1 MRKFLNFT
9 IKKSFMLTLM
19 LTLVAF
25 VAVNATDYHV
35 SPEGNDGNNGSE
47 SNPWLTLSHATG
59 QVTSVGD
66 IIHLAAGTYDINS
79 TCNVSPGVSIIGAG
93 IDVTILNGNAGKP
106 IRLKSPAGEGD
117 HCAGTIDYS
126 NITSGGG
133 QEIAHFTMN
142 NPGNTAGEFIEIEW
156 RKNVHLHHL
165 KLNRAENK
173 GISLIVNT
181 ANIEIS
187 NVCVYECGHEATHS
201 LGGITSQGYADNIH
215 IHDCFVSNY
224 ERGYGIKFFGLWG
237 SYADCDNKYDAIVKN
252 VLIENTTVR
261 GKHIAQW
268 GGGTPNFAVEF
279 VNMTLQEA
287 EIRNCDF
294 DQAISAVP
302 GQHVLGD
309 YSIWVHNNRL
319 APKTWVIEA
328 HADNAIYSNNFI
340 DMSNYEYGGAN
351 AFTYYADEDVNNVKI
366 HHNIIYG
373 EVGALYHSKYNDK
386 GRTIQNL
393 EFVNNSVYANG
404 GSYDLFNLGSTNSAD
419 IRNNVID
426 CSGRQK
432 PDLSGGQTISGII
445 SNNILQNVNM
455 TGISGTIENNKFES
469 PQWAGS
475 GDMPS
480 PYFVPSSG
488 GNLEDTGVDLGYA
501 FHGTTPDIGAYESD
515 GSQGYNEEYLAED
528 FPPMNPASLIA
539 NAENEKVILNWED
552 NYDGDLAGYNIY
564 RSTALA
570 SGYAQVNSSLVSASE
585 YTDNGLTN
593 GTTYYYVVTA
603 VDDGSN
609 ESGYSNEVNASP
621 VDIPNAPTGLAAF
634 AANEVVALNWESNS
648 ESDLAGYHVF
658 RSTASGTDY
667 VQMTNSLVDTSE
679 YVDNTVSN
687 GTSYYYVVEA
697 VDTDENRSEYSN
709 EVDATPVFKET
720 TYLSDLTWVS
730 VDYSYAEPKLDVSI
744 DGNTLTIGGQEY
756 EKGIG
761 AHAHSEIVYKLAG
774 AYNTFQSYIGIDDE
788 KTSGGSC
795 EFIVY
800 LDGTE
805 VYNSGV
811 LTVDDA
817 PEFVEVDV
825 TNAYEL
831 KLVVTDGG
839 NGIGSDHG
847 NWADARLIIYGVSVK
862 PTSLILNE
870 GQTSQLLE
878 IVFLSDTTDKS
889 VNWNSDNT
897 SVATVD
903 ENGLVTAVSEGLAKI
918 TVTTNEGD
926 YSATCDVTVN
936 VPSPLTFY
944 RAINLN
950 GDPRTIDG
958 VDFEGG
964 NASDFSFNGNKYAGG
979 VTPVPLVDDDK
990 KDMLTSF
997 MWGETLSATF
1007 SSVPS
1012 DDYSIYVYIY
1022 EDNSSTASDASISI
1036 EGNVVES
1043 AINTAEGEWVKYGPY
1058 EMSITDGAI
1067 NFEFSSNGAL
1077 NVSGFEIYS
1086 GLASSV
1092 PVAAVSI
1099 SPASL
1104 TLDEGQTGQLTKTVS
1119 PDDATDKSVT
1129 WSSDNTS
1136 VANVDENGLV
1146 TAVSE
1151 GNATITATTND
1162 GGYTATCE
1170 IEVNAPTTSI
1180 SGKEELIPEVSLYPN
1195 PASGNEY
1202 VKMKIDGFPT
1212 ERVDVKVV
1220 DFSGKLIQIIQKD
1233 IKSNQIIYVDIKKY
1247 NPGIYAV
1254 QVLGKEKVITRKLV
1268 IR

>member
-1 MRKFLNFT
+1 MRKFLNFI

-93 IDVTILNGNAGKP
+93 IDVTILNGNTGKP

-126 NITSGGG
+126 NITSGEG

-432 PDLSGGQTISGII
+432 PDLSGGQTISGTI

-469 PQWAGS
+469 PQWTGS

-609 ESGYSNEVNASP
+609 ESGYSNEVSATP
-621 VDIPNAPTGLAAF
+621 G
-634 AANEVVALNWESNS
+634 
-648 ESDLAGYHVF
+648 G
-658 RSTASGTDY
+658 
-667 VQMTNSLVDTSE
+667 
-679 YVDNTVSN
+679 
-687 GTSYYYVVEA
+687 
-697 VDTDENRSEYSN
+697 YSN
-709 EVDATPVFKET
+709 CSNRA
-720 TYLSDLTWVS
+720 
-730 VDYSYAEPKLDVSI
+730 
-744 DGNTLTIGGQEY
+744 
-756 EKGIG
+756 
-761 AHAHSEIVYKLAG
+761 
-774 AYNTFQSYIGIDDE
+774 
-788 KTSGGSC
+788 C
-795 EFIVY
+795 
-800 LDGTE
+800 
-805 VYNSGV
+805 
-811 LTVDDA
+811 
-817 PEFVEVDV
+817 
-825 TNAYEL
+825 
-831 KLVVTDGG
+831 
-839 NGIGSDHG
+839 
-847 NWADARLIIYGVSVK
+847 
-862 PTSLILNE
+862 SLCC
-870 GQTSQLLE
+870 Q
-878 IVFLSDTTDKS
+878 
-889 VNWNSDNT
+889 
-897 SVATVD
+897 
-903 ENGLVTAVSEGLAKI
+903 
-918 TVTTNEGD
+918 
-926 YSATCDVTVN
+926 
-936 VPSPLTFY
+936 
-944 RAINLN
+944 
-950 GDPRTIDG
+950 
-958 VDFEGG
+958 
-964 NASDFSFNGNKYAGG
+964 
-979 VTPVPLVDDDK
+979 
-990 KDMLTSF
+990 
-997 MWGETLSATF
+997 
-1007 SSVPS
+1007 
-1012 DDYSIYVYIY
+1012 
-1022 EDNSSTASDASISI
+1022 
-1036 EGNVVES
+1036 
-1043 AINTAEGEWVKYGPY
+1043 
-1058 EMSITDGAI
+1058 
-1067 NFEFSSNGAL
+1067 
-1077 NVSGFEIYS
+1077 
-1086 GLASSV
+1086 
-1092 PVAAVSI
+1092 
-1099 SPASL
+1099 
-1104 TLDEGQTGQLTKTVS
+1104 
-1119 PDDATDKSVT
+1119 
-1129 WSSDNTS
+1129 
-1136 VANVDENGLV
+1136 
-1146 TAVSE
+1146 
-1151 GNATITATTND
+1151 
-1162 GGYTATCE
+1162 
-1170 IEVNAPTTSI
+1170 
-1180 SGKEELIPEVSLYPN
+1180 
-1195 PASGNEY
+1195 
-1202 VKMKIDGFPT
+1202 
-1212 ERVDVKVV
+1212 
-1220 DFSGKLIQIIQKD
+1220 
-1233 IKSNQIIYVDIKKY
+1233 
-1247 NPGIYAV
+1247 
-1254 QVLGKEKVITRKLV
+1254 
-1268 IR
+1268 